1 MKLQTKIHKGM
12 MLLITVT
19 LLVSYSIFTYIIYRQ
34 TVNMSIHEVRQE
46 AQHIKRLLAV
56 AGNDFLR
63 VIDTALSDTR
73 ISIIDKQGNILYD
86 SNMNTM
92 DIDFENHLLRPEVQE
107 ALAGKIAE
115 DIRTSETF
123 GTKMFYYAEMVDNNI
138 LRIAKEFDAMWI
150 TALRILPV
158 MLAAA
163 CIMFIIA
170 YILAKILVN
179 KIIVPVNQINL
190 TYPLERKNYDEI
202 MPLLVRIEKQN
213 MEKEKID
220 TIRKE
225 FSANVSHE
233 LKTPLT
239 SISGYAELIKDGIVQ
254 KEDIENFGARIY
266 FEAQRLIVLIDKIM
280 LLSKL
285 DEEKLALQKE
295 EVELYPLLLEICN
308 RLNPFALEKNVRIEL
323 TGENIKISGFR
334 YMLDEMLYN
343 LCENAIKYNKEHG
356 TVKIWLGTVLTAKR
370 IIIEDTGIG
379 IDKQEQER
387 IFERFYRADKSHNSK
402 ISGSGLGLSIVKYV
416 ALLHNMQIKLESE
429 PGKGTKFI
437 LEISRND

>member
-12 MLLITVT
+12 LLLIAVT
-19 LLVSYSIFTYIIYRQ
+19 LLISYSMFTYIIYRQ
-34 TVNMSIHEVRQE
+34 TMNMSIHEVHQE
-46 AQHIKRLLAV
+46 AQYIKRLLANTGSV
-56 AGNDFLR
+56 FLPT
-63 VIDTALSDTR
+63 IDAVLYDTR
-73 ISIIDKQGNILYD
+73 ISLIDRAGNVLYD
-86 SNMNTM
+86 SNT
-92 DIDFENHLLRPEVQE
+92 DIDFENHLLRSEVQE
-107 ALAGKIAE
+107 ALAGKIGE

-138 LRIAKEFDAMWI
+138 LRIAKKFDAMWI
-150 TALRILPV
+150 TALRILPLI
-158 MLAAA
+158 LAAA

-190 TYPLERKNYDEI
+190 SNPLERKNYDEI
-202 MPLLVRIEKQN
+202 MPLLVSIEKQN

-254 KEDIENFGARIY
+254 KKDIENFAGRIY
-266 FEAQRLIVLIDKIM
+266 HEAQRLIVLIDKIM

-285 DEEKLALQKE
+285 DEDKLALHKE
-295 EVELYPLLLEICN
+295 EVDLYPLVLEICK
-308 RLNPFALEKNVRIEL
+308 RLKPLALEKNVQIEL
-323 TGENIKISGFR
+323 TGENIQISGFR
-334 YMLDEMLYN
+334 YILDEMLYN
-343 LCENAIKYNKEHG
+343 LCENAIKYNKEQG
-356 TVKIWLGTVLTAKR
+356 TVKIWLGKELTTNK

-379 IDKQEQER
+379 IDKQHQER
-387 IFERFYRADKSHNSK
+387 IFERFYRVDKSHNSK

-416 ALLHNMQIKLESE
+416 AMLHSMQIKLESE
-429 PGKGTKFI
+429 PEKGTKFI
-437 LEISRND
+437 LEF

>member
-12 MLLITVT
+12 LLLIIVT
-19 LLVSYSIFTYIIYRQ
+19 LLISYSMFTYIIYRQ

-46 AQHIKRLLAV
+46 AQYIKRLLASM
-56 AGNDFLR
+56 GSGFLHA
-63 VIDTALSDTR
+63 IDRGLFNTR
-73 ISIIDKQGNILYD
+73 ISIINKAGNVLYD
-86 SNMNTM
+86 SNMN
-92 DIDFENHLLRPEVQE
+92 IDFENHLLRPEVQK
-107 ALAGKIAE
+107 ALEGEIGE
-115 DIRTSETF
+115 DIRISETL

-138 LRIAKEFDAMWI
+138 LRIAKKFDTVGLI
-150 TALRILPV
+150 ALRILPV
-158 MLAAA
+158 ILSTA

-170 YILAKILVN
+170 YILVKILVN
-179 KIIVPVNQINL
+179 KIIVPINQINL
-190 TYPLERKNYDEI
+190 IHPLERKNYDEI
-202 MPLLVRIEKQN
+202 MPLLVSIEKQN
-213 MEKEKID
+213 IEKEKID

-233 LKTPLT
+233 LKTPIT
-239 SISGYAELIKDGIVQ
+239 SISGYAELIKDGIV
-254 KEDIENFGARIY
+254 KKADIENFAGRIY
-266 FEAQRLIVLIDKIM
+266 HEAQRLIVLIDKIM
-280 LLSKL
+280 LISKL
-285 DEEKLALQKE
+285 DEEKLALHKE
-295 EVELYPLLLEICN
+295 EVALYPLLLEICN

-437 LEISRND
+437 LEF

>member
-56 AGNDFLR
+56 AGNDFLH

-285 DEEKLALQKE
+285 DEEKLVLDKE
-295 EVELYPLLLEICN
+295 EVDLYPLLLEICN

-379 IDKQEQER
+379 IDEQEQER

-416 ALLHNMQIKLESE
+416 ALLHTMQIKLESE
-429 PGKGTKFI
+429 PEKGTKFI
-437 LEISRND
+437 LEF

>member
-12 MLLITVT
+12 LLLITVM
-19 LLVSYSIFTYIIYRQ
+19 LLVSYSIFTCIIYRQ
-34 TVNMSIHEVRQE
+34 TVNMSIHEVRQK
-46 AQHIKRLLAV
+46 AQHIKRLLAI
-56 AGNDFLR
+56 AGNDFLH

-86 SNMNTM
+86 SNMDTM
-92 DIDFENHLLRPEVQE
+92 DNDFENHLLRPEVQK
-107 ALAGKIAE
+107 ALEGEIGE
-115 DIRTSETF
+115 DIRISETF

-138 LRIAKEFDAMWI
+138 LRIAKKFDTVGLI
-150 TALRILPV
+150 ALRILPV
-158 MLAAA
+158 ILSTA

-170 YILAKILVN
+170 YILVKILVN
-179 KIIVPVNQINL
+179 KIIVPINQINL
-190 TYPLERKNYDEI
+190 IHPLERKNYDEI

-254 KEDIENFGARIY
+254 KEDIENFAGRIY

-285 DEEKLALQKE
+285 DEEKLVLDKE
-295 EVELYPLLLEICN
+295 EVDLYPLLLEICN
-308 RLNPFALEKNVRIEL
+308 RLNPFALEKNVQIEL

-356 TVKIWLGTVLTAKR
+356 MVKIWLGTVLTAKR

-387 IFERFYRADKSHNSK
+387 IFERFYRVDKSHNSK

-429 PGKGTKFI
+429 PEKGTKFI
-437 LEISRND
+437 LEF

>member
-1 MKLQTKIHKGM
+1 
-12 MLLITVT
+12 
-19 LLVSYSIFTYIIYRQ
+19 
-34 TVNMSIHEVRQE
+34 
-46 AQHIKRLLAV
+46 
-56 AGNDFLR
+56 
-63 VIDTALSDTR
+63 
-73 ISIIDKQGNILYD
+73 
-86 SNMNTM
+86 
-92 DIDFENHLLRPEVQE
+92 
-107 ALAGKIAE
+107 
-115 DIRTSETF
+115 
-123 GTKMFYYAEMVDNNI
+123 
-138 LRIAKEFDAMWI
+138 
-150 TALRILPV
+150 
-158 MLAAA
+158 
-163 CIMFIIA
+163 
-170 YILAKILVN
+170 
-179 KIIVPVNQINL
+179 
-190 TYPLERKNYDEI
+190 

-254 KEDIENFGARIY
+254 KEDIENFAGRIY

-285 DEEKLALQKE
+285 DEEKLVLDKE
-295 EVELYPLLLEICN
+295 EVDLYPLLLEICN
-308 RLNPFALEKNVRIEL
+308 RLNPFALEKNVQIEL

-387 IFERFYRADKSHNSK
+387 IFERFYRVDKSHNSK

-429 PGKGTKFI
+429 LEKGTKFI
-437 LEISRND
+437 LEF